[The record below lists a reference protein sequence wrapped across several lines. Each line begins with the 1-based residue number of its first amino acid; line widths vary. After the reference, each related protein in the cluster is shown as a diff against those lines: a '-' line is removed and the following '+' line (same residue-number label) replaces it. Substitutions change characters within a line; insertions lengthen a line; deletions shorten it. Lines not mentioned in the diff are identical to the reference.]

1 MQIHE
6 SHSMNLYTKYVFLW
20 DTGWKSLLFL
30 GLTRRIFSSTPCWN
44 NRIHQLLKNT
54 HNMNVFLSFL
64 FIRVDWHQCTI
75 TEFSFC
81 YMNFSTICTILWPI
95 SNREEKKKEE
105 EEMLSFV
112 LSYSQTSWKALAPL
126 HFSSRMPRFRVS
138 KTYSSH
144 QSHSTVFIRPRHAQT
159 IRLNT

>member
-30 GLTRRIFSSTPCWN
+30 GLRRRIFPSTPCWN

-95 SNREEKKKEE
+95 SNRAEKNERLRRKC
-105 EEMLSFV
+105 FH
-112 LSYSQTSWKALAPL
+112 LSYRIHRLAERLWHLCTSRQECPDLESPKRIQVIRVILQ
-126 HFSSRMPRFRVS
+126 SSSDHVMPKLFV
-138 KTYSSH
+138 
-144 QSHSTVFIRPRHAQT
+144 
-159 IRLNT
+159 